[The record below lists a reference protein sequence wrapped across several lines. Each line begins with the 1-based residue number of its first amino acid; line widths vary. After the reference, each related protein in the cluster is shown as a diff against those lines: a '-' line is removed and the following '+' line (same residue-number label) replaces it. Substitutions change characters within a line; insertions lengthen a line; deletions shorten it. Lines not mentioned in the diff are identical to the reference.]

1 MKYFLA
7 PFSKWSIELGVLQ
20 HKSTKSG
27 KPRMLIIN
35 TVVPKMWKKIKINT
49 CAWMKQ
55 TFLN

>member
-7 PFSKWSIELGVLQ
+7 FSKWSIELGVLQ

-35 TVVPKMWKKIKINT
+35 TVVPKMWQK
-49 CAWMKQ
+49 
-55 TFLN
+55 